1 MGMCKSQCFPDG
13 KWSFFSLFLLSLM
26 KLELNVVIGKNNLR
40 LSSDRLRVVKSFFKK
55 EDVKPNKT
63 KIRIYLQK
71 FDSDLIKA
79 SWPF

>member
-1 MGMCKSQCFPDG
+1 MANGLS
-13 KWSFFSLFLLSLM
+13 FSLFLLSLM

-63 KIRIYLQK
+63 KTRINLQK